1 MTDGRGIFR
10 PAQPRGVDGETA
22 VTFSPMSSPMS
33 APDDPFAEF
42 WDAKG
47 YVVADGAMGTRLFAM
62 GLTSGDAPERF
73 NLQAPGR
80 IRDVH
85 RGHLRAGA
93 DLVLTNSFGA
103 NGLRLRLHNL
113 HGRTLE
119 LNEAAARIAR
129 EAAEAECRRDGDR
142 TVLVAGSMGPI
153 GELLEPL
160 GSLTATDCE
169 QAFATQA
176 EGLAQGGVDM
186 LWVETMSDLG
196 EVEAA
201 VRGARRACD
210 LPVAVTMSFDTAG
223 HTMMGASATATAER
237 LAGLELAALGAN
249 CGNSLADTET
259 AALAISAALGDVP
272 VISKPNAGIPYW
284 SGNTFHYTGTPE
296 MLAAHAH
303 RARQGGVRI
312 IGGCCGSTPAHVA
325 AIAAVLA
332 GDEAAPE
339 IDEPARSDATESGS
353 PGEGAPRHARSSR
366 RRRC

>member
-1 MTDGRGIFR
+1 
-10 PAQPRGVDGETA
+10 
-22 VTFSPMSSPMS
+22 MSGTGD
-33 APDDPFAEF
+33 AFAEF
-42 WDAKG
+42 WDSKG

-73 NLQAPGR
+73 NLLAPGR

-103 NGLRLRLHNL
+103 NDLRLRLHNL
-113 HGRTLE
+113 HERVLE
-119 LNEAAARIAR
+119 LNEAAVRIAR

-142 TVLVAGSMGPI
+142 TVLVAGSMGPT

-160 GSLTATDCE
+160 GAMTAGDCE
-169 QAFATQA
+169 QSFATQA
-176 EGLAQGGVDM
+176 EGLAQGGADL
-186 LWVETMSDLG
+186 LWIETMSDLG

-223 HTMMGASATATAER
+223 HTMMGASAAATAQR
-237 LAGLELAALGAN
+237 LGGLELAALGAN
-249 CGNSLADTET
+249 CGNNIADTE
-259 AALAISAALGDVP
+259 AAALGIAAVLPDVP

-296 MLAAHAH
+296 MLAAHAQ
-303 RARQGGVRI
+303 RALQGGVRI
-312 IGGCCGSTPAHVA
+312 IGACCGSNPAHIA
-325 AIAAVLA
+325 AIAAALA
-332 GDEAAPE
+332 GDGP
-339 IDEPARSDATESGS
+339 PTGPS
-353 PGEGAPRHARSSR
+353 P
-366 RRRC
+366 